1 MRYGPPLQY
10 AFVADRCILYVT
22 FFAVVFAERG
32 GAFLCLWG
40 RCPAGGGGIVLYVAF
55 FGSFTGKNILF
66 YLLFFQIVWIFASYF
81 FRYLRSNALFYL
93 FPFSYCM
100 ARCMAAMTTWFA
112 WSIFLFPNGFK

>member
-32 GAFLCLWG
+32 GNLFVLLG
-40 RCPAGGGGIVLYVAF
+40 QMSGGGGGIGLYVAF

-66 YLLFFQIVWIFASYF
+66 YLLFFQIVWIFASYSSVTSEVT
-81 FRYLRSNALFYL
+81 RYFALSL
-93 FPFSYCM
+93 FLI
-100 ARCMAAMTTWFA
+100 A
-112 WSIFLFPNGFK
+112 